1 MTNNN
6 QQPPQETPNNQFSN
20 NEPMT
25 FAQKVEYVKS
35 IEMTNNKQQTA
46 VEWLAEQMEYK
57 GYLRETPSIRNIQ
70 LNIDTSDYMELKV
83 QAKER
88 HKQQIINA
96 VDDQNNYDSWPS
108 SIPTLGEQYYN
119 ETYGGGEQ

>member
-1 MTNNN
+1 M
-6 QQPPQETPNNQFSN
+6 
-20 NEPMT
+20 
-25 FAQKVEYVKS
+25 
-35 IEMTNNKQQTA
+35 
-46 VEWLAEQMEYK
+46 
-57 GYLRETPSIRNIQ
+57 RETPSIRNIQ

-119 ETYGGGEQ
+119 EAYGGNK